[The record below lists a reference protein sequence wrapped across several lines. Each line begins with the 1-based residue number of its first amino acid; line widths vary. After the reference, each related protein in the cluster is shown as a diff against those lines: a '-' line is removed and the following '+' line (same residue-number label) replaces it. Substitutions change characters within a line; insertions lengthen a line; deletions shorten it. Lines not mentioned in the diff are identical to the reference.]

1 MGTTRITLDPDNLP
15 IGRIDEARVDAT
27 TEEEIALHK
36 AIDDAEA
43 RAARRPRP
51 KKSKK

>member
-1 MGTTRITLDPDNLP
+1 MGTTRIRLESDNLP

-36 AIDDAEA
+36 TIDEAEA

-51 KKSKK
+51 KKSKN